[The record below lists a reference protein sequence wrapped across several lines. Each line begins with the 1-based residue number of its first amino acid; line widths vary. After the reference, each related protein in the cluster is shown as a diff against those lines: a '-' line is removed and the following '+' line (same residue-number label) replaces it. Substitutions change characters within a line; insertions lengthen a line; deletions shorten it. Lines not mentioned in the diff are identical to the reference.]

1 MQRTM
6 AKLMLGA
13 HLFWGQR
20 TLPRATTAEVA
31 GRPRPSWLVE
41 DARPRSPWV
50 IEARD
55 GTIGYVYQTGDAA
68 DAEAAMVSEGA
79 SGYHLAEPSRT
90 RNLRRRWVR
99 RNRRLPLRRIA
110 PDTRGPSHRIRRRP
124 GRRPTQPDS

>member
-6 AKLMLGA
+6 AKLMLAA
-13 HLFWGQR
+13 HLFWGQQ
-20 TLPRATTAEVA
+20 TLPQATTAEVT
-31 GRPRPSWLVE
+31 GRPRPSWSVE

-55 GTIGYVYQTGDAA
+55 GTTEYVYQISDAA
-68 DAEAAMVSEGA
+68 YAEAATTPEGT

-90 RNLRRRWVR
+90 RSLRRRRVR
-99 RNRRLPLRRIA
+99 RHRRLPLRRIA
-110 PDTRGPSHRIRRRP
+110 PDTRGPSHRTRRRS